1 MSVGCAKVWTHR
13 YLGHVTE
20 RAGAWANLED
30 MWLANMFGMLETP
43 GYARSQGLPL
53 GDTTDGLPVG
63 KVGSYAD
70 PHKTP

>member
-53 GDTTDGLPVG
+53 GYIRVILKDLRKLSVQDE
-63 KVGSYAD
+63 
-70 PHKTP
+70 